1 MTMACPCDRTSPGF
15 DRASHRSR
23 ITAPLRML
31 WGPAVKAHRSANRET
46 PSLSL
51 RLRLAPS
58 GARRVLFGFC
68 SAFVRFLFGLC
79 SVFVRVIFH
88 PTCYPLEGLDG

>member
-1 MTMACPCDRTSPGF
+1 MTMACPCDRTLPGF
-15 DRASHRSR
+15 EQ
-23 ITAPLRML
+23 APHCSSINGLLRML
-31 WGPAVKAHRSANRET
+31 WGPAVKVSRAANIKT

-68 SAFVRFLFGLC
+68 SAFVRFLFGRC
-79 SVFVRVIFH
+79 SVFVRVNS
-88 PTCYPLEGLDG
+88 